1 MTAVDSSTVRTW
13 RPGLWD
19 VVVGLAVVA
28 LGAKVLAGTG
38 GGDGFRAAD
47 PLAYVLTAIGCATTV
62 WARRQPLAALMV
74 TGLMVTTLV
83 ARDYHADFLPF
94 VFTGLLFMVA
104 SYRPRQSAV
113 GGLAAA
119 ALFLAA
125 SAATRP
131 PDLGLAALAQTTA
144 VFTVA
149 WLLGRL
155 VRARR
160 TALLALVSEAEQR
173 VAAER
178 QLAAAERDRSRLSLV
193 DERLRIARDVHDV
206 LAHSMSVV
214 SVQATVGAHL
224 AADDPMAARQALLT
238 ISDVSR
244 SSMQDLRQMLTLLRD
259 DSPAAATDHL
269 SYEPTHGLDTLEP
282 LIATYRAAGL
292 PVLTTISGVRHHLSA
307 SADLCA
313 YRIVQEALTNTLKH
327 AAAGTATVGLRY
339 HESAVQ
345 VVVTDDGTGT
355 GGTGTGGTG
364 TGGTGTGGTGTGG
377 TGLATGGHGLIGMRE
392 RTALLGGQL
401 DAGPAPEG
409 GFTVTA
415 TIPYRSGAEEGDR

>member
-1 MTAVDSSTVRTW
+1 VTAVDSSTARAW
-13 RPGLWD
+13 RPGVWD
-19 VVVGLAVVA
+19 VVLGLAVVA

-47 PLAYVLTAIGCATTV
+47 PLAYALTAIGCATTV

-74 TGLMVTTLV
+74 TGLLVTVLV
-83 ARDYHADFLPF
+83 ARDYHADMLPF

-104 SYRPRQSAV
+104 SYRPRGAAL
-113 GGLAAA
+113 GGLVAA

-131 PDLGLAALAQTTA
+131 ADLGLAALAQTAA
-144 VFTVA
+144 VFTGA

-160 TALLALVSEAEQR
+160 TTLLALVSEAEQR

-224 AADDPMAARQALLT
+224 AADDPAAARQALLT

-259 DSPAAATDHL
+259 DSSAAATDAV
-269 SYEPTHGLDTLEP
+269 SYEPTQGLDTLEP
-282 LIATYRAAGL
+282 LIATYRTAGL
-292 PVLTTISGVRHHLSA
+292 PVLTSVSGVRHDLSA

-327 AAAGTATVGLRY
+327 AAAGTATVGLHY
-339 HESAVQ
+339 HDSAVQ
-345 VVVTDDGTGT
+345 VVVTDDGAGT
-355 GGTGTGGTG
+355 GGA
-364 TGGTGTGGTGTGG
+364 
-377 TGLATGGHGLIGMRE
+377 GLATGGHGLIGMRE

-415 TIPYRSGAEEGDR
+415 TIPYRNEAEEGDR

>member
-1 MTAVDSSTVRTW
+1 MTDADSSPVRAW
-13 RPGLWD
+13 RPGVWD
-19 VVVGLAVVA
+19 VMLGLAVVV
-28 LGAKVLAGTG
+28 LGAKVLAGTT

-47 PLAYVLTAIGCATTV
+47 PLAYTLTAIGCATTV
-62 WARRQPLAALMV
+62 WARRQPMAALVV
-74 TGLMVTTLV
+74 TGLVITILV
-83 ARDYHADFLPF
+83 ARDYHADLLPF

-104 SYRPRQSAV
+104 NYRPRRTALA
-113 GGLAAA
+113 GLVAA

-131 PDLGLAALAQTTA
+131 ADLGLAELAQTVS

-160 TALLALVSEAEQR
+160 TALLGLVSEAEQR

-178 QLAAAERDRSRLSLV
+178 RLAVAERDRSRLSLV

-224 AADDPMAARQALLT
+224 AEADPMAARQALVT
-238 ISDVSR
+238 ISEVSR

-259 DSPAAATDHL
+259 DSAAAATEHV

-282 LIATYRAAGL
+282 LIATYRTAGL
-292 PVLTTISGVRHHLSA
+292 PVLTVVSGTPHDLSA

-327 AAAGTATVGLRY
+327 AAAGTATVELRY
-339 HESAVQ
+339 HDSAVQ
-345 VVVTDDGTGT
+345 VVVTDDGAGT
-355 GGTGTGGTG
+355 GGA
-364 TGGTGTGGTGTGG
+364 
-377 TGLATGGHGLIGMRE
+377 GLTTGGHGLIGMRE

-401 DAGPAPEG
+401 DAGPRPEG

-415 TIPYRSGAEEGDR
+415 TIPYRAGAEERDR

>member
-1 MTAVDSSTVRTW
+1 MTATKPTTAPAW
-13 RPGLWD
+13 RPGVWD
-19 VVVGLAVVA
+19 VTLGLTAVV
-28 LGAKVLAGTG
+28 LGTKILAGAG

-47 PLAYVLTAIGCATTV
+47 PLAYALTAIGCASTI
-62 WARRQPLAALMV
+62 WARRQPLAALIV
-74 TGLMVTTLV
+74 TGLAGTVV
-83 ARDYHADFLPF
+83 AARDYHVDLLPY
-94 VFTGLLFMVA
+94 VIAGLLFMVA
-104 SYRPRQSAV
+104 SYRSRREAV
-113 GGLAAA
+113 TGLLVTVVFLAAA
-119 ALFLAA
+119 A
-125 SAATRP
+125 ATRP
-131 PDLGLAALAQTTA
+131 ADLGLGALAQTAA
-144 VFTVA
+144 VLTTV

-160 TALLALVSEAEQR
+160 TTLLALVSEAEQR

-224 AADDPMAARQALLT
+224 AAGDPIAARQALLT

-259 DSPAAATDHL
+259 DSAAATDEV
-269 SYEPTHGLDTLEP
+269 SYEPARGLDALEP
-282 LIATYRAAGL
+282 LIETYRAAGL
-292 PVLTTISGVRHHLSA
+292 PVRTTVTGVRRDLSA

-327 AAAGTATVGLRY
+327 AAAGTVTVGLRY
-339 HESAVQ
+339 HESAVE
-345 VVVTDDGTGT
+345 VVVADDGSGRDGSLST
-355 GGTGTGGTG
+355 
-364 TGGTGTGGTGTGG
+364 
-377 TGLATGGHGLIGMRE
+377 TGGHGLIGMRE
-392 RTALLGGQL
+392 RVALLGGHL
-401 DAGPAPEG
+401 EAGPAPGG